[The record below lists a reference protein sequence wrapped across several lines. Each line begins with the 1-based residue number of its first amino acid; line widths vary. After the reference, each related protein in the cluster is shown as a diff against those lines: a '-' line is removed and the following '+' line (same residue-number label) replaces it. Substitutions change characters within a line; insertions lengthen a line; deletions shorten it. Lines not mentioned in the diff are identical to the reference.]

1 MTDHPSPSTS
11 PAASVRA
18 RPFRGLVPHAVLALA
33 TVIAGAA
40 AACAPGVSAPSS
52 VAMARPAAAATGLD
66 SLRDPLT
73 ISSVP
78 VQTPS
83 GVRNILD
90 VEMHAVMAPLRTPT
104 NTIDTLRTWK
114 ITRANGVP
122 MDSMGYPGPT
132 FVVSPG
138 DSVRILLVNK
148 LPEEEP
154 LPCVS
159 YKAYDSTFID
169 KAPDCFHQPNST
181 NIHFHGFHVSPEDY
195 ADNVL
200 IEILPD
206 STHQYAFGIPA
217 NQSPGTHWYHPH
229 KHGSVALQ
237 VSNGMSGAFLVTG
250 GGLDSIT
257 QNAVDSVSGRTVPM
271 RDRLVAI
278 QQIGHQVNLVR
289 DTLGDPP
296 YAINGQVNP
305 VIVMQPGEVQR
316 WRIVNENVA
325 KPANYAVFFD
335 SSAEPVQM
343 FDAARDGVQFAPG
356 NYDPVD
362 SDDSLLVAPG
372 NRLDVFVKAP
382 STPGL
387 HSMRVRPVAEDD
399 VRGVGRRERVR
410 VRARNP
416 NARLSDAQINRE
428 AEAPVTLLNVYVP
441 EQPTTTGYATVLP
454 RSLPALPSFLGNL
467 QDPGGIQETVVFA
480 DSGLGGQGLPA
491 YPPRFY
497 LGTAANP
504 LQQFEPDSNFLYLPL
519 NKTQNWRVENRSINQ
534 LPHPFHI
541 HINPFQV
548 TQVFYPRGTQD
559 SNYQLYEQL
568 NRAAASGNPIWLDVI
583 PLPQPTVDSA
593 HNLIQ
598 AGYITIR
605 QRYEDF
611 TGAYVMHCHILGHE
625 ERGMM
630 QRITVTPTGQRPSAA
645 ASPPS
650 GSHGAAHQH

>member
-1 MTDHPSPSTS
+1 MSDRTS
-11 PAASVRA
+11 PPPADRACA
-18 RPFRGLVPHAVLALA
+18 RPFRRLLPHAVLAFAAVAGGA
-33 TVIAGAA
+33 T
-40 AACAPGVSAPSS
+40 AACMPGLQVSPPVTATAAVGPS
-52 VAMARPAAAATGLD
+52 GLD
-66 SLRDPLT
+66 TLRDPLT
-73 ISSVP
+73 IHAVP
-78 VQTPS
+78 VQTPT
-83 GVRNILD
+83 GMRNILD

-104 NTIDTLRTWK
+104 GTIDTLRTWK
-114 ITRANGVP
+114 VTRANGAP

-138 DSVRILLVNK
+138 DSVRILLVNG
-148 LPEEEP
+148 LPEEAP
-154 LPCVS
+154 VPCVS
-159 YKAYDSTFID
+159 YPAYDSTFID

-181 NIHFHGFHVSPEDY
+181 NIHYHGFHVSPENY

-206 STHQYAFGIPA
+206 STHQYAFGIPM

-237 VSNGMSGAFLVTG
+237 VANGMSGAFLVMG

-257 QNAVDSVSGRTVPM
+257 QNATDSVTGNTVPM
-271 RDRLVAI
+271 RDHLVAI

-289 DTLGDPP
+289 DSTGDPP

-343 FDAARDGVQFAPG
+343 FDIARDGVQFAPG
-356 NYDPVD
+356 NYNAVD

-382 STPGL
+382 ATPGY
-387 HSMRVRPVAEDD
+387 HAMRVRPVAEDD
-399 VRGVGRRERVR
+399 VRGVGRRERAR
-410 VRARNP
+410 VEARNP
-416 NARLSDAQINRE
+416 GARLSDAQINAA

-441 EQPTTTGYATVLP
+441 PQPTRTGYATVLP
-454 RSLPALPSFLGNL
+454 AALPALPQFLANL
-467 QDPGGIQETVVFA
+467 QDPGGIQEVVVFS
-480 DSGLGGQGLPA
+480 DSGLGGRGQPA
-491 YPPRFY
+491 NPPRFY
-497 LGTAANP
+497 LGSAEDP
-504 LQQFEPDSNFLYLPL
+504 RQQFIPDSNFLYLPL
-519 NKTQNWRVENRSINQ
+519 NQTQNWRVENWSLNQ

-548 TQVFYPRGTQD
+548 TQVVYPRDTAD
-559 SNYQLYEQL
+559 SNHQLYEQL
-568 NRAAASGNPIWLDVI
+568 NAAAARGAPIWLDVI
-583 PLPQPTVDSA
+583 PLPQPTVDA
-593 HNLIQ
+593 NNNVIDI
-598 AGYITIR
+598 GYITIR

-611 TGAYVMHCHILGHE
+611 TGAYVIHCHILGHE

-630 QRITVTPTGQRPSAA
+630 QRITVTPNGQPPTAA
-645 ASPPS
+645 Q
-650 GSHGAAHQH
+650 GAHRH